1 MRYYSIFLAVSL
13 ILLVVLTGCGNS
25 EEFLIKCE
33 IKGLGNK
40 GVEMFYVDR
49 DLRRAS
55 FHPVDDKVTLR
66 GVSQEPTLVEVFTVD
81 GDPLF
86 SCVAANGDELEVKML
101 LADPTS
107 VRIKGNDDSK
117 RYAEFLVVNDS
128 VLTKGDAAAV
138 NSLIAKEVRSNPS
151 AISSAMLIA
160 TRFQARGYELLADSL
175 INALTPDA
183 RPEGVIGG
191 FAGLLGEQL
200 TPAVRA
206 DLRSM
211 TFRAAPDTVIRFV
224 PSMHSYSLLAFV
236 GRSKPDSIRQILREF
251 QKTLD
256 KKRFREAEFTV
267 MSDSA
272 TWAASI
278 RRDSA
283 KWVQAWLPGGVAHT
297 AVRNLQVPYVPF
309 FIVTDSLGRQLYR
322 GGSVSAA
329 ADTVRS
335 RLAPY
340 FRQKESADSVSH

>member
-13 ILLVVLTGCGNS
+13 ILLAVLTGCGNS

-49 DLRRAS
+49 DLRRVS

-183 RPEGVIGG
+183 RPEGDRR
-191 FAGLLGEQL
+191 FCRTSRRTADAGCEGR
-200 TPAVRA
+200 PAQHDFPRGP
-206 DLRSM
+206 RHGNP
-211 TFRAAPDTVIRFV
+211 FRP
-224 PSMHSYSLLAFV
+224 
-236 GRSKPDSIRQILREF
+236 
-251 QKTLD
+251 LD
-256 KKRFREAEFTV
+256 AELQSARFRRAQQARQHPPDPARISEDSRQEAF
-267 MSDSA
+267 
-272 TWAASI
+272 
-278 RRDSA
+278 
-283 KWVQAWLPGGVAHT
+283 P
-297 AVRNLQVPYVPF
+297 
-309 FIVTDSLGRQLYR
+309 
-322 GGSVSAA
+322 
-329 ADTVRS
+329 
-335 RLAPY
+335 
-340 FRQKESADSVSH
+340 

>member
-1 MRYYSIFLAVSL
+1 MNCL
-13 ILLVVLTGCGNS
+13 
-25 EEFLIKCE
+25 
-33 IKGLGNK
+33 
-40 GVEMFYVDR
+40 
-49 DLRRAS
+49 
-55 FHPVDDKVTLR
+55 P
-66 GVSQEPTLVEVFTVD
+66 
-81 GDPLF
+81 
-86 SCVAANGDELEVKML
+86 
-101 LADPTS
+101 
-107 VRIKGNDDSK
+107 
-117 RYAEFLVVNDS
+117 
-128 VLTKGDAAAV
+128 
-138 NSLIAKEVRSNPS
+138 
-151 AISSAMLIA
+151 
-160 TRFQARGYELLADSL
+160 
-175 INALTPDA
+175 
-183 RPEGVIGG
+183 IGG

-224 PSMHSYSLLAFV
+224 PSMQSYSLLAFV
-236 GRSKPDSIRQILREF
+236 GRSKPDSIRRILREF

-329 ADTVRS
+329 TDTVRS

-340 FRQKESADSVSH
+340 FRQKEPVDSVSH